1 MSFEIGSSGVYKW
14 KWQAA
19 DFTLMGSHI
28 INGLVVKNG
37 LSHIDNKPCSLETMY
52 KTKSPF

>member
-1 MSFEIGSSGVYKW
+1 
-14 KWQAA
+14 
-19 DFTLMGSHI
+19 MGIHI

-52 KTKSPF
+52 ETKSPF